1 MTIDE
6 LKQFVKQTLDEAV
19 PFNKAGDIEFAL
31 KSKYG
36 TEMQAYTFGVEFEF
50 SPIVEKLSRRN
61 DILDIL
67 HRMAEHGELSDVYT
81 DWLSSNRQDAA
92 NNWSR
97 LGNNDISRYDDSYG
111 PMDLDTFDDNI
122 SEPDSTDFSDD
133 DEFEQALSEYKE
145 KRDNVF
151 SEHRRWENRDMND
164 YFDEFVSDLARSGEW
179 RDHVPEDEQNIV
191 DMDGKIQD
199 ALDFIRS
206 LGENVEAEDVADS
219 TTWAVGEDGPNVE
232 IRSRHM
238 NQSENDF
245 KKISQVGDWVS
256 NQRTSGKTGMHI
268 HIGLPSNFDVFDLL
282 VMTTLVDENA
292 IKGVIS
298 SDRDLGQY
306 AKLRRS
312 ISNMIV
318 NKIRDYMT
326 MRPDARESVPAS
338 FVLTNEQMMSI
349 LKGFDRNHGTNI
361 VAFSEHKT
369 IEFRYL
375 GSDLADKAVKWIEY
389 FLLLPRIA
397 KSRNKITLNNIYDE
411 KVIAT
416 RLPGKIRFSYL
427 KNGEKQ
433 SKIPMPT
440 EPADVIKQKASE
452 PVSVVDKLKK
462 SKLTEQKVD
471 KKEYERR
478 YKFIKSYIDKLVNTA
493 PGSNRQEKLTYVW
506 SHHKSTMEKL
516 MAGMELIGKSATFG
530 HIGDVPVDSYKSKFN
545 ADLYYIRFGDFP
557 KSGRSK
563 NYATGEIEK
572 GVSAYP
578 AKWNVEKNRWEIIE
592 TQLEEFTALD
602 SLTYDITQGQG
613 RPVYLV
619 QGQELLSLGSDG
631 EPMLDINNVKIVK
644 KLEPYEFFSKELGE
658 DWYIQ

>member
-1 MTIDE
+1 MTVDE
-6 LKQFVKQTLDEAV
+6 LKKFIKQTLDEAV
-19 PFNKAGDIEFAL
+19 PFDKSADIQRAL

-36 TEMQAYTFGVEFEF
+36 VEMQEYTFGVEFEF
-50 SPIVEKLSRRN
+50 SPIVE
-61 DILDIL
+61 DL
-67 HRMAEHGELSDVYT
+67 HRHNIEDLLNGLYDNSGSLPEAYT
-81 DWLSSNRQDAA
+81 DWLDDKRKDAVKD
-92 NNWSR
+92 WLRRGSP
-97 LGNNDISRYDDSYG
+97 DVSKYIDDYG
-111 PMDLDTFDDNI
+111 PMDPDTFETNI
-122 SEPDSTDFSDD
+122 NEPDSKDFSDD
-133 DEFEQALSEYKE
+133 EEFEQALAEYKE
-145 KRDNVF
+145 KRDDVF
-151 SEHRRWENRDMND
+151 SEHRRWENRDMNG
-164 YFDEFVSDLARSGEW
+164 YIDEFVSDLARSGEW

-191 DMDGKIQD
+191 DMDGKIQE
-199 ALDFIRS
+199 ALDFITS
-206 LGENVEAEDVADS
+206 LGETAENGDSADS

-232 IRSRHM
+232 IRSRYM
-238 NQSENDF
+238 TQSENDF

-256 NQRTSGKTGMHI
+256 DQRTSGKTGMHI
-268 HIGLPSNFDVFDLL
+268 HVGLPSNFDVFDLL
-282 VMTTLVDENA
+282 AMTTLVDEDA
-292 IKGVIS
+292 IKGAIS

-318 NKIRDYMT
+318 NKIRDYMKKQ
-326 MRPDARESVPAS
+326 PDARESVPGS

-361 VAFSEHKT
+361 AAFSEHNT

-416 RLPGKIRFSYL
+416 RLPGKIRLSYSA
-427 KNGEKQ
+427 NTANQ
-433 SKIPMPT
+433 SRMSMPT

-452 PVSVVDKLKK
+452 PVSAVDKLKK
-462 SKLTEQKVD
+462 SKLTEHKVD

-478 YKFIKSYIDKLVNTA
+478 EKFIQSYIDKLVDA
-493 PGSNRQEKLTYVW
+493 SPGTNREEKLTYVW
-506 SHHKSTMEKL
+506 THHKKVMDKL
-516 MAGMELIGKSATFG
+516 LAGMSLIGKSATFG
-530 HIGDVPVDSYKSKFN
+530 HIGKVPVDSYKSKFN

-592 TQLEEFTALD
+592 TQLEEFAALD

-631 EPMLDINNVKIVK
+631 EPMLDINNVKIIK
-644 KLEPYEFFSKELGE
+644 KLTPDEFFSREIGE
-658 DWYIQ
+658 DWNI

>member
-19 PFNKAGDIEFAL
+19 PFDKSADIQRAL

-36 TEMQAYTFGVEFEF
+36 VEMQEYTFGVEFEF
-50 SPIVEKLSRRN
+50 SPIVEELSRHHIEDLVR
-61 DILDIL
+61 
-67 HRMAEHGELSDVYT
+67 RMAEHGELPEAYT
-81 DWLSSNRQDAA
+81 DWLADNRKNAV
-92 NNWSR
+92 NNWISR
-97 LGNNDISRYDDSYG
+97 GNNDISRYDDSYG

-122 SEPDSTDFSDD
+122 NEPDSKDFSDD
-133 DEFEQALSEYKE
+133 EEFEQALAEYKE
-145 KRDNVF
+145 KRDDVF
-151 SEHRRWENRDMND
+151 SEHRRWENRDMNG
-164 YFDEFVSDLARSGEW
+164 YIDEFVSDLARSGEW
-179 RDHVPEDEQNIV
+179 RNHVPEDEQNIV

-206 LGENVEAEDVADS
+206 LGEHVEAEDVADS
-219 TTWAVGEDGPNVE
+219 TTWAVGEDGLNVE

-238 NQSENDF
+238 NQSESDF

-268 HIGLPSNFDVFDLL
+268 HVGLPSNFDVFDLL
-282 VMTTLVDENA
+282 AMTTLVDEDA

-318 NKIRDYMT
+318 NKIRDYMK

-349 LKGFDRNHGTNI
+349 LQGFDRNHGTNI

-411 KVIAT
+411 NVIAT
-416 RLPGKIRFSYL
+416 RLPGKIRFSYSAYRNKRL
-427 KNGEKQ
+427 RM
-433 SKIPMPT
+433 PMPT

-452 PVSVVDKLKK
+452 PVSAVDKLKK
-462 SKLTEQKVD
+462 SKLTEHKVD

-478 YKFIKSYIDKLVNTA
+478 SKFIQTYIEKLVDTS
-493 PGSNRQEKLTYVW
+493 PGINREEKLTYVW

-516 MAGMELIGKSATFG
+516 MVGLKSISKPSIFG
-530 HIGDVPVDSYKSKFN
+530 RIGDEPVDSYKSKFN

-592 TQLEEFTALD
+592 TQLEEFAALD

>member
-19 PFNKAGDIEFAL
+19 PFDKSADIQRAL

-36 TEMQAYTFGVEFEF
+36 VEMQEYTFGVEFEF
-50 SPIVEKLSRRN
+50 IPIVEELSRHHIEDLLN
-61 DILDIL
+61 GLYDNSGSLPE
-67 HRMAEHGELSDVYT
+67 AYT
-81 DWLSSNRQDAA
+81 DWLDDKRKNAV
-92 NNWSR
+92 NNWISR
-97 LGNNDISRYDDSYG
+97 GNNDISRYDDSYG
-111 PMDLDTFDDNI
+111 PMDLYTFDDNI
-122 SEPDSTDFSDD
+122 NEPDSKDFSDD
-133 DEFEQALSEYKE
+133 EEFEQALAEYEE
-145 KRDNVF
+145 KRDDVF

-164 YFDEFVSDLARSGEW
+164 YIDEFVSDLARSGEW
-179 RDHVPEDEQNIV
+179 RDYVPEDEQQIV
-191 DMDGKIQD
+191 DMDGQIQE
-199 ALDFIRS
+199 ALYFITS
-206 LGENVEAEDVADS
+206 LGEDAEEGDGADS

-238 NQSENDF
+238 TQSENDF

-256 NQRTSGKTGMHI
+256 DQRTSGKTGMHI
-268 HIGLPSNFDVFDLL
+268 HVGLPSNFDVFDLL
-282 VMTTLVDENA
+282 AMTTLVDEDA

-318 NKIRDYMT
+318 NKIRDYMKKQ
-326 MRPDARESVPAS
+326 PDARESVPAS

-361 VAFSEHKT
+361 AAFSEHKT

-416 RLPGKIRFSYL
+416 RLPGKIRFSYSAYRNKRL
-427 KNGEKQ
+427 RM
-433 SKIPMPT
+433 PMPT

-478 YKFIKSYIDKLVNTA
+478 SKFIKNYIEQLIAKS
-493 PGSNRQEKLTYVW
+493 PGTNREEKLTYVW

-516 MAGMELIGKSATFG
+516 MAGMNLIGKSAIFG
-530 HIGDVPVDSYKSKFN
+530 RIGDEPVDSYKSKFN

-563 NYATGEIEK
+563 NYATGEIET

-592 TQLEEFTALD
+592 TQLEEFAALY
-602 SLTYDITQGQG
+602 SLTDDITEGKG

-631 EPMLDINNVKIVK
+631 EPMLDINNVKIIK
-644 KLEPYEFFSKELGE
+644 KLEPSEFFSREIGE
-658 DWYIQ
+658 DWNI

>member
-19 PFNKAGDIEFAL
+19 PFDKSADIQRAL

-36 TEMQAYTFGVEFEF
+36 VEMQEYTFGVEFEF
-50 SPIVEKLSRRN
+50 SPIVEELSRHN
-61 DILDIL
+61 IEDLLNGLYDNSGSL
-67 HRMAEHGELSDVYT
+67 PEAYT
-81 DWLSSNRQDAA
+81 DWLDDKRKDAVKD
-92 NNWSR
+92 WLRRGSP
-97 LGNNDISRYDDSYG
+97 DISKYIDDYG
-111 PMDLDTFDDNI
+111 PMDPDTFDDNI
-122 SEPDSTDFSDD
+122 NEPDSKDFSDD
-133 DEFEQALSEYKE
+133 EEFEQALAEYKE
-145 KRDNVF
+145 KRDDVF

-164 YFDEFVSDLARSGEW
+164 YFDEFVSDLVRSGEW
-179 RDHVPEDEQNIV
+179 RNHVPEDEQNIV
-191 DMDGKIQD
+191 DMDGKIQE
-199 ALDFIRS
+199 ALDFITS
-206 LGENVEAEDVADS
+206 LGEDAGHDDVADS
-219 TTWAVGEDGPNVE
+219 NTWAVGEDGPNVE

-238 NQSENDF
+238 NQSESDF

-268 HIGLPSNFDVFDLL
+268 HVGLPSNFDVFDLL
-282 VMTTLVDENA
+282 VMTTLVDENS

-361 VAFSEHKT
+361 AAFSEHKT

-416 RLPGKIRFSYL
+416 RLPGKIRLSYSA
-427 KNGEKQ
+427 NVANQ
-433 SKIPMPT
+433 SRMPMPT

-478 YKFIKSYIDKLVNTA
+478 YKFIKNYIEQLIAKS

-506 SHHKSTMEKL
+506 SHHKSTMKKL
-516 MAGMELIGKSATFG
+516 MAGRELIGKSAIFG
-530 HIGDVPVDSYKSKFN
+530 RIGDEPVDSYKSKFN
-545 ADLYYIRFGDFP
+545 AELYYIRFGDFP

-592 TQLEEFTALD
+592 TQLEEFEALY
-602 SLTYDITQGQG
+602 SLTDDITEGKG

-631 EPMLDINNVKIVK
+631 EPMLDINNVKIIK
-644 KLEPYEFFSKELGE
+644 KLTPDEFFSREIGE
-658 DWYIQ
+658 DWNI